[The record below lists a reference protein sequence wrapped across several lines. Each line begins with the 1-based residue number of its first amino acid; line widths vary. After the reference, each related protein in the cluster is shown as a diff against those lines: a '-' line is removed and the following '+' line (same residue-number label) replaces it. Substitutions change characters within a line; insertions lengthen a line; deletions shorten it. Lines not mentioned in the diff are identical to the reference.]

1 MPQSSIPPHHLYAFQ
16 AEALELLRSPK
27 IHLALTAPTGSGKGV
42 ILETLALNPEERIL
56 LLTPLIALGR
66 QQLHR
71 FEKKGIPCHAT
82 IGGENSQK
90 WGEKVEAR
98 VWISSPE
105 AALNP
110 KAFRRILEW
119 RPTLVAID
127 EAHCLQE
134 WGESFRPAYR
144 KIPEFLQSLGTPR
157 TLWMSAT
164 FPRTTVEDLKRCLLG
179 PWAVRGQF
187 AMPKNLRTT
196 EKRICYSAR
205 IETVRLSVLS
215 KETPGLIFAGT
226 RKNVENY
233 TSLFRHEGRP
243 VFAYHAG
250 MADEE
255 RRSVE
260 KNLQLPTI
268 TDGKTHS
275 VIATNAF
282 GMGMDYS
289 HLEWVILA
297 QAPFSILGLMQSLGR
312 VARGS
317 RKGDAEIYWA
327 EEDFRIAGYLIRDK
341 QSDSKESKDL
351 ELLRRYFEAKPCEK
365 SALLAQVFI

>member
-1 MPQSSIPPHHLYAFQ
+1 MPHLQPLARPLKLYPFQS
-16 AEALELLRSPK
+16 EAIDLLRSKK
-27 IHLALTAPTGSGKGV
+27 IHLALTSPTGSGKGV
-42 ILETLALNPEERIL
+42 ILETLALNPAERIL
-56 LLTPLIALGR
+56 VLTPLIALGR
-66 QQLHR
+66 QQLRR
-71 FEKKGIPCHAT
+71 FEKMGIPSHAT
-82 IGGENSQK
+82 IGGESSRK
-90 WGEKVEAR
+90 WGERIQAR

-110 KAFRRILEW
+110 KAFRRIEEW
-119 RPTLVAID
+119 KPTLIAVD

-134 WGESFRPAYR
+134 WGESFRPAYH
-144 KIPEFLQSLGTPR
+144 KIPDFIKALRTPR

-164 FPRTTVEDLKRCLLG
+164 FPRATVDKLKECLAG
-179 PWAVRGQF
+179 DWEVRGKF

-196 EKRICYSAR
+196 ENRVSYSER
-205 IETVRLSVLS
+205 IETVRLSVLA
-215 KETPGLIFAGT
+215 KKTPGLIFAGT

-233 TSLFRHEGRP
+233 TTLFHREGRAFFP
-243 VFAYHAG
+243 YHAG

-260 KNLQLPTI
+260 KNLES
-268 TDGKTHS
+268 HS
-275 VIATNAF
+275 IIATNAF

-297 QAPFSILGLMQSLGR
+297 QAPFSLLGLMQSLGR
-312 VARGS
+312 VARGT

-341 QSDSKESKDL
+341 HPESKESKDL
-351 ELLRRYFEAKPCEK
+351 ELLRRYFEANPSDKA
-365 SALLAQVFI
+365 ALLEALFI